1 MTPSCKDETL
11 DGAEKEDA
19 KTRAV
24 SYLEFHGVSG
34 GKYLPLTGLLAKKG

>member
-1 MTPSCKDETL
+1 MNSLWKMTPSCKDETL

-19 KTRAV
+19 KTRGA

-34 GKYLPLTGLLAKKG
+34 ANTSL